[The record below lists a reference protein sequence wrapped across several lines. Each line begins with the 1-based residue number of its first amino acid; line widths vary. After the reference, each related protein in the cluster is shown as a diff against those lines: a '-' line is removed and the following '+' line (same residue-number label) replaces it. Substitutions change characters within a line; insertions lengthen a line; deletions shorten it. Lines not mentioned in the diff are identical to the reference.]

1 MEEPENN
8 STTNNDVID
17 IKGLV
22 IDEESGIKSL
32 KINGENVTFSDKGIF
47 EKKGII
53 LKDNLNKFEIKATN
67 NASLSTTEILTI
79 TKALPPDETPP
90 KISIIQPNNKSVV
103 ETSNILVSFM
113 VEDKESGI
121 LKVLVNKKELSS
133 PGKGQYASTIDLVKG
148 ENQIIIIAIDKAGNL
163 AKEVLTVTYQ
173 TEKPTVIKIMVGNKI
188 VIVNGKSNMI
198 EAPPFIHQATGR
210 TLIPIRIIVES
221 IGGSVG
227 YESKER
233 KVTLIKQ
240 PIIMELWIDNP
251 IAFINGVNIPIDKN
265 NSLAPLVVN
274 GRTFL
279 PLRFVAESF
288 NGKVDW
294 DAPTQTI
301 TLTFGSV

>member
-1 MEEPENN
+1 
-8 STTNNDVID
+8 VID

-227 YESKER
+227 YESKGR

>member
-1 MEEPENN
+1 M
-8 STTNNDVID
+8 ID

-227 YESKER
+227 YESKGR